1 MAQKITCSSCGKDRD
16 ATRDYYSSHS
26 PFHKHTG
33 RIHVCKTCFLEYVNE
48 DVDKLKEAL
57 RMIDRPFSTEILK
70 SSQEEAESNG
80 KSLVGMVM
88 KNLGL
93 RQNRTLTWADSEFK
107 GHVSHQEVNYE
118 SDLEDEVEDVV
129 VDKEMIKMWGRGY
142 KKSEYEYL
150 SNFYDEYRHSY
161 ATDTPVQ
168 INLYKNIAKVH
179 LQAEKELSDGQTK
192 TFKEL
197 MELSSKLHN
206 DGNIKPIQST
216 GANDDRGLSA
226 YGLWIKTIEQEEP
239 CEYFKDKKAYEDYD
253 GFQKYIDKWFVRPF
267 KNIFNLDKNFDV
279 KDD

>member
-33 RIHVCKTCFLEYVNE
+33 RLHVCKVCFLEYVNE
-48 DVDKLKEAL
+48 DIDKLKEAL
-57 RMIDRPFSTEILK
+57 RMIDRPYSTEILK
-70 SSQEEAESNG
+70 SSQDEAESNG
-80 KSLVGMVM
+80 KSVFGMYM

-93 RQNRTLTWADSEFK
+93 RQNRTLTWDDSEFK
-107 GHVSHQEVNYE
+107 GQIKTENLSY
-118 SDLEDEVEDVV
+118 SEDDDV
-129 VDKEMIKMWGRGY
+129 DDDAIEQDSIKMWGRGY
-142 KKSEYEYL
+142 TKSEYEYL

-179 LQAEKELSDGQTK
+179 LQAEKELADKQTK